1 MESNILKMI
10 NNISLY
16 GSNEIIRDY
25 VGNNRANNEGNALE
39 LFVKDAFF
47 TSIASPFLIIASGGF
62 LLFPI

>member
-16 GSNEIIRDY
+16 GSNEIIRNY

-39 LFVKDAFF
+39 LFVKDAFCNSF
-47 TSIASPFLIIASGGF
+47 DLDDEEAKKNIMKFFLI
-62 LLFPI
+62 

>member
-16 GSNEIIRDY
+16 GSNEIIRNY

-39 LFVKDAFF
+39 LFVKDAFCNSF
-47 TSIASPFLIIASGGF
+47 GLDDE
-62 LLFPI
+62 